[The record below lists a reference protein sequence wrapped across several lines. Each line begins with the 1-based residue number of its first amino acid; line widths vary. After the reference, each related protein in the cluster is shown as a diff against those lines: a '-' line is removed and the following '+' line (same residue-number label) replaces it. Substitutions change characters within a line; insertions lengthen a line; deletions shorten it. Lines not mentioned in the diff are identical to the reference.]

1 MLLYCVRHGESLY
14 NAEGRVQ
21 GRADVSLSELGRRQ
35 AAAVAEAL
43 AGEPLDAIYSSP
55 LARARETA
63 HFLGAATGLPIELVD
78 DLMEIDVGVFQELL
92 WMQIAEVHP
101 EAAWRWHSRDPDY
114 RIPGGESRRDLMIRG
129 ARALERIRD
138 RGYRSVA
145 VFAHGGLLTAAF
157 KALLGIPAERSPF
170 ALSNASISRVGWE
183 KAFQL
188 LSLNETGH
196 LRRLEEGPFPASGE
210 L

>member
-21 GRADVSLSELGRRQ
+21 GRADVSLSELGHRQ
-35 AAAVAEAL
+35 AAAVGQAL
-43 AGEPLDAIYSSP
+43 AGEGLEAIYASP

-63 HFLGAATGLPIELVD
+63 KYVSDATGLPVELDD
-78 DLMEIDVGVFQELL
+78 DLMEIHVGLFQELL

-114 RIPGGESRRDLMIRG
+114 RIPGGESRRDLMLRG
-129 ARALERIRD
+129 QRALERIRD
-138 RGYRSVA
+138 RGHRRVA
-145 VFAHGGLLTAAF
+145 IVAHGGLLTAAF
-157 KALLGIPAERSPF
+157 KALLAIPAERSPF
-170 ALSNASISRVGWE
+170 TLSNASISRVGWE
-183 KAFQL
+183 KSFQL

-196 LRRLEEGPFPASGE
+196 LKRLEESLYPRSGE

>member
-21 GRADVSLSELGRRQ
+21 GRADVSLSELGHRQ
-35 AAAVAEAL
+35 AAALAEAL
-43 AGEPLDAIYSSP
+43 ADEQLDALYASP
-55 LARARETA
+55 LARARQTA
-63 HFLGAATGLPIELVD
+63 EYVARVTGLPIVLAD
-78 DLMEIDVGVFQELL
+78 DLMEIHVGVFQELL

-114 RIPGGESRRDLMIRG
+114 RIPGGESRRDLMLRG
-129 ARALERIRD
+129 ATALERIRD
-138 RGYRSVA
+138 RGHRRAA
-145 VFAHGGLLTAAF
+145 VVAHGGILTAAF

-170 ALSNASISRVGWE
+170 TLSNASISRVGWE

-196 LRRLEEGPFPASGE
+196 LLRLDASRYPRSGE

>member
-1 MLLYCVRHGESLY
+1 MLLFCVRHGESLY

-43 AGEPLDAIYSSP
+43 AGEQLEAIYCSP

-63 HFLGAATGLPIELVD
+63 HYLGLATGLPIELVD
-78 DLMEIDVGVFQELL
+78 DLMEIHVGVFQELL

-114 RIPGGESRRDLMIRG
+114 RIPGGESRRDLMRRG
-129 ARALERIRD
+129 ASALEQIRD
-138 RGYRSVA
+138 RGHRRVA
-145 VFAHGGLLTAAF
+145 VIAHGGLLTAAF

-170 ALSNASISRVGWE
+170 TLSNASISRVGWE
-183 KAFQL
+183 KAFHL

-196 LRRLEEGPFPASGE
+196 LRQLEESLYPRSGE